1 MAKQKYEITAFTK
14 GIIGAP
20 SETDI
25 PEEAASYSINIDPNA
40 EDGVLRAIKTDTL
53 LNNDGFKA
61 AAYSKQTLTVVRA
74 AAAADNGST
83 QYNYSGSWFS
93 LVHPD
98 GTNSYMWFDQGSD
111 DSDPVVALGLE
122 DDL

>member
-14 GIIGAP
+14 GIIGSP

-61 AAYSKQTLTVVRA
+61 GQEKMVEELEVKVIV
-74 AAAADNGST
+74 NGHR
-83 QYNYSGSWFS
+83 YNII
-93 LVHPD
+93 
-98 GTNSYMWFDQGSD
+98 
-111 DSDPVVALGLE
+111 
-122 DDL
+122 